1 MQRPVSSTI
10 YGHQAS
16 RLRLDVRPR
25 NLPCSLVI
33 RSTENN
39 GLYVLDC
46 MQLSY
51 FVRLKNR
58 EAIEAHLEFLVG
70 LSNRILF

>member
-1 MQRPVSSTI
+1 MQRPASSTI

-16 RLRLDVRPR
+16 RLRLDVQPR

-33 RSTENN
+33 RSTESN

-51 FVRLKNR
+51 FIRLKNR
-58 EAIEAHLEFLVG
+58 EAIEAHHGFLVG
-70 LSNRILF
+70 FSNRILF